1 MASTI
6 FVDKVD
12 PQSGT
17 ALEIGSSGDTM
28 TVPSGATL
36 AIASGATITN
46 SGTSPGFGETNT
58 PAFMVKKIDSQTV
71 SDATWTTL
79 TFETEVFDTD
89 NTFASNKFTP
99 GVTGKYLLC
108 AFVYAY
114 ADGGSLE
121 GTGIGLKFL
130 KNGST
135 EGYTY
140 SPSTTSNQT
149 GVLFSRVVES
159 DTDDYFEAQVNI
171 NVASGTPTAN
181 DQAFFYGYKLIT

>member
-46 SGTSPGFGETNT
+46 SGTATGFGETNT
-58 PAFMVKKIDSQTV
+58 PAFMVKKNDSQTV

-89 NTFASNKFTP
+89 NTFASNRFTP

-108 AFVYAY
+108 VFVYAY

-149 GVLFSRVVES
+149 GVFFSRVVES
-159 DTDDYFEAQVNI
+159 DTDDYFDAQVNI

>member
-1 MASTI
+1 MASEI
-6 FVDKVD
+6 LVDKID

-17 ALEIGSSGDTM
+17 ALEIGSSGDTI
-28 TVPSGATL
+28 TIPSGAT
-36 AIASGATITN
+36 IVN
-46 SGTSPGFGETNT
+46 SGTATGFGGDNT
-58 PAFMVKKIDSQTV
+58 PAFMVKKNDSQTV

>member
-46 SGTSPGFGETNT
+46 SGTATGFGETNT
-58 PAFMVKKIDSQTV
+58 PAFMVKKNDSQTV

-108 AFVYAY
+108 VFVYAY

>member
-46 SGTSPGFGETNT
+46 SGTATGFGETNT
-58 PAFMVKKIDSQTV
+58 PAFMVKKNDSQTV

-108 AFVYAY
+108 VFVYAY

-130 KNGST
+130 INGST

-159 DTDDYFEAQVNI
+159 DTDDYFDAQVNI